1 MKNNILK
8 FIWKKSLNPQNSL
21 KIGFPPFLIQED
33 TKNGLNGTFLKKN
46 HAHLLH
52 L

>member
-21 KIGFPPFLIQED
+21 KSYSPFFPDI
-33 TKNGLNGTFLKKN
+33 
-46 HAHLLH
+46 
-52 L
+52 